1 VLAVT
6 ISTDT
11 PLVNMG
17 VTTMK
22 IISSTNMMS
31 AMGIT
36 FGDDI
41 CAPTVGLYAMAG
53 YFLAPRRRMK

>member
-1 VLAVT
+1 
-6 ISTDT
+6 
-11 PLVNMG
+11 MG

-22 IISSTNMMS
+22 MINNTNMMS

-36 FGDDI
+36 FGEDI

-53 YFLAPRRRMK
+53 YFRAPRRRMK

>member
-1 VLAVT
+1 
-6 ISTDT
+6 
-11 PLVNMG
+11 LVNMG
-17 VTTMK
+17 VTTIKM
-22 IISSTNMMS
+22 ISNTNMMS